1 MSTLKNIK
9 NKICTQADLKSVLN
23 VWRLLEKKIVFTNGC
38 FDLLHLGHIDYLS
51 KAADMGDKLVI
62 GLNSDA
68 SVSALKGSGRPISD
82 QISRSVLLASFSFV
96 DAVVLFDDPTPIQ
109 LIEWVRPDI
118 LVKGAD
124 YTIDKIAGAEMVMQ
138 YGGLVK
144 TIEFLNPAF
153 KSAVIFKIKDNKKIQ
168 KNNRRFIRYVYLT
181 FTGVVQT

>member
-1 MSTLKNIK
+1 MNRLENIK
-9 NKICTQADLKSVLN
+9 NKIYTQADLKAILN

-68 SVSALKGSGRPISD
+68 SVAALKGAGRPISD

-109 LIEWVRPDI
+109 LIEWVRPDV

-144 TIEFLNPAF
+144 TIDFLNGYSTSLIE
-153 KSAVIFKIKDNKKIQ
+153 KKIKSNP
-168 KNNRRFIRYVYLT
+168 
-181 FTGVVQT
+181 